1 MARIGLSEKA
11 SDCQGVLSI
20 EELVASYRATA
31 LAWDSLQSDPKKAN
45 RVFRDL
51 HGIYKNLRTSEAG
64 RYGIITL
71 MDDPSVAV
79 RLMAAAHSLAWVPEK
94 AEGVLRAIEDDPT
107 AGLHSISAK
116 YTLSEFRA
124 GRLSHDW

>member
-1 MARIGLSEKA
+1 MARDGSPQRAQTA
-11 SDCQGVLSI
+11 SAVLSI
-20 EELVASYRATA
+20 DQLVGAYRATA

-51 HGIYKNLRTSEAG
+51 HDIYKRLRTSEAG
-64 RYGIITL
+64 RGGITAL

-79 RLMAAAHSLAWVPEK
+79 RLMAAAHSLAWMPEK
-94 AEGVLRAIEDDPT
+94 AKAVLRTIEDDPA

-116 YTLSEFRA
+116 YTLREFRA